1 MFSSCAWHMADAT
14 LTRCFRVN
22 LAAMPTK
29 TPAYDNFRDNVPC
42 VLPSNFAKGYDEKE
56 GNRAGEN

>member
-1 MFSSCAWHMADAT
+1 
-14 LTRCFRVN
+14 
-22 LAAMPTK
+22 MPTK